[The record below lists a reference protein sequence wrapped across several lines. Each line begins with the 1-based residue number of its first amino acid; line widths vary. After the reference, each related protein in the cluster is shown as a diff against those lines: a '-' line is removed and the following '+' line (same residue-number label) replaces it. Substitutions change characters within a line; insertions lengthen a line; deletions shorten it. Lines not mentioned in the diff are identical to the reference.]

1 MPEKFRIYRS
11 FWDSTAVYHDIGL
24 VLALGFGV
32 DDFWDKFLPCTTF
45 SDDQNRNI
53 GRSHLY
59 RFFQRSV

>member
-1 MPEKFRIYRS
+1 MPEKLRIYRS
-11 FWDSTAVYHDIGL
+11 LWDSAAVYHDVGL

-53 GRSHLY
+53 RRRHLY
-59 RFFQRSV
+59 RFFQRPV